1 MPVLIWLALSLFS
14 GAILSFIQSPTD
26 YWLLI
31 FPCFSVFY
39 YCFTKAQNKKQV
51 FSLGFLFSLG
61 YFVASLHWIGNA
73 LLVDGNDY
81 KWAWPLAVI
90 ALPALLSLFTALY
103 LTIFY
108 ILFKN
113 KSLMGFVGF
122 CLALFISEW
131 ARGHAFTGFPWNLY
145 GYGWIGRLEVAQTA
159 YWIGPYGLT
168 FLTIF
173 WGSVIGFCC
182 TAQRYKIVLVIALIT
197 LLFSYFIGD
206 QRLKNKTPQF
216 NNDINIHIVQPNI
229 PQEEKWLAEKAGL
242 NFEKHTALSNVAN
255 SVRKNIIVWP
265 ETALSPLLLNSAAAQ
280 ERIQNLLHPNTILL
294 AGALEAEQNG
304 RTVQYHNSLMMWH
317 HGGVAERF
325 YTKSHLVPFGEYI
338 PFQKYIPLKP
348 VAQFTGFER
357 GRGSE
362 TITIAGFPSFTPK
375 ICYEII
381 FPHKMI
387 VRGQPRPDFI
397 LTITNDGWY
406 GKSAGPYQHFTQA
419 RFRAIENNIPVI
431 RSANTGVSGIVDGYG
446 RVVQKTNLMEAVKV
460 TSPFLTY

>member
-1 MPVLIWLALSLFS
+1 MPFIFWLLLSLFS
-14 GAILSFIQSPTD
+14 GVTLSFIQSPTE
-26 YWLLI
+26 YWFLI
-31 FPCFSVFY
+31 FPCFSAFY
-39 YCFTKAQNKKQV
+39 YCFTKTQNNKQS
-51 FSLGFLFSLG
+51 FALGFLFSLG
-61 YFVASLHWIGNA
+61 YFIASLHWIGNA
-73 LLVDGNDY
+73 LLVEGNDY

-103 LTIFY
+103 LTISY

-122 CLALFISEW
+122 CSALFLAEW
-131 ARGHAFTGFPWNLY
+131 TRGHAFTGFPWNLY
-145 GYGWIGRLEVAQTA
+145 GYGWIGRLEISQIA
-159 YWIGPYGLT
+159 YWVGPYGLT

-173 WGSVIGFCC
+173 WGSVIGFCY
-182 TAQRYKIVLVIALIT
+182 TARHYKPALALAIIS
-197 LLFSYFIGD
+197 LLFSYFIGQ
-206 QRLKNKTPQF
+206 QRLNNEATAF
-216 NNDINIHIVQPNI
+216 NTMVNVHIVQPNI
-229 PQEEKWLAEKAGL
+229 PQEEKWLAEKAGI
-242 NFEKHTALSNVAN
+242 NFEKHTVLSTVAD
-255 SVRKNIIVWP
+255 RPQKNIIIWP

-280 ERIQNLLHPNTILL
+280 ERIQGLLGPNIILL

-304 RTVQYHNSLMMWH
+304 RSAKYYNSLMTWH
-317 HGGVAERF
+317 HGGVADRV
-325 YTKSHLVPFGEYI
+325 YTKTHLVPFGEYI
-338 PFQKYIPLKP
+338 PFQQYIPLKP
-348 VAQFTGFER
+348 VAQFSGFER

-431 RSANTGVSGIVDGYG
+431 RAANTGVSGVIDGFG
-446 RVVQKTNLMEAVKV
+446 RVVERTSLMEAIKIE
-460 TSPFLTY
+460 SALPAP